1 MSVHSQVDGIE
12 EPQFQVR
19 TVAALRPLAWIRG
32 GWLDFSRHKAASIA
46 HGLLITGLGL
56 VILMFATT
64 HVYIMAAAISGF
76 LLVGPILATGLCE
89 LSRRYQRGESVG
101 FDESLDALSRHST
114 ALWHFAAS
122 LLGISLLWFLL
133 SGLVLQTVAGQPAA
147 AFSAALWGDLLVML
161 SPQQLLVYIAVG
173 GVLAVLVFL
182 VSVVSVPAIIDRSIS
197 ATTAMR
203 TSLHTVAANI
213 PAMLVWAALIVA
225 LTAIGFATLLLG
237 MIIIYPLL
245 GHATWHA
252 YRELVQ

>member
-1 MSVHSQVDGIE
+1 MSVQSQVDGIE
-12 EPQFQVR
+12 EPQLQVR
-19 TVAALRPLAWIRG
+19 TVAALRPLSWLRD
-32 GWLDFSRHKAASIA
+32 GWADLARHKAASIA

-64 HVYIMAAAISGF
+64 HVYLMAAAISGF
-76 LLVGPILATGLCE
+76 LLVGPIMATGLCE
-89 LSRRYQRGESVG
+89 LSRRRQRGESVS
-101 FDESLDALSRHST
+101 FDESLDALSRSGT

-133 SGLVLQTVAGQPAA
+133 SALVLQTVAGQPAP
-147 AFSAALWGDLLVML
+147 AFSAALWGDLLAML
-161 SPQQLLVYIAVG
+161 SPQQLVVYIAVG
-173 GVLAVLVFL
+173 GILAALVFL
-182 VSVVSVPAIIDRSIS
+182 VSVVSIPAIIDRSIS

-203 TSLHTVAANI
+203 ISLHTVAANI

>member
-1 MSVHSQVDGIE
+1 MSVQSQVDGIE
-12 EPQFQVR
+12 EPQFQIR
-19 TVAALRPLAWIRG
+19 TVDALRPLAWIRA
-32 GWLDFSRHKAASIA
+32 GWADFAQHKAASIA
-46 HGLLITGLGL
+46 YGLLITGLGL
-56 VILMFATT
+56 VIMMFATT
-64 HVYIMAAAISGF
+64 HIYLMAAAISGF
-76 LLVGPILATGLCE
+76 LLIGPIMATGLCE
-89 LSRRYQRGESVG
+89 LSRRCQRGESVG
-101 FDESLDALSRHST
+101 FDESLDALSRSGT

-122 LLGISLLWFLL
+122 LLGISLLWFVL
-133 SGLVLQTVAGQPAA
+133 SALVLQTVADQPVP
-147 AFSAALWGDLLVML
+147 AFNTALWGNLLTML
-161 SPQQLLVYIAVG
+161 SPQQLLLYTAVG

-182 VSVVSVPAIIDRSIS
+182 VSVVSIPAIIDRPIS

-203 TSLHTVAANI
+203 TSLHTVVANI